1 MPHFPRRLNRAL
13 FFAQF
18 LLFASSIVNAVTVH
32 GTVTDSLG
40 APIANATV
48 ALVQNG
54 KVIVS
59 VSTHYDGTYQ
69 LSSAATGQF
78 YILAGGKSFRQL
90 TSGGFYGGELEAVEQ
105 NIVLEPEWVRQ
116 SIVVTATGVPQP
128 EAQVSASVTVI
139 NKTDFL
145 KRAIMVDP
153 LRQVAGFNVVQ
164 TGQRGGVTSV
174 FIRGGNSDANK
185 VLFDGVSIE
194 DIGGRFDLSTMSSTA
209 LSHVE
214 AYRGPNS
221 VLWGSNAAAGV
232 MGFFT
237 PRGTTPF
244 PSLLYEGDA
253 GSFGTYRNE
262 VQLGGTLRKLP
273 GLTLGGDRDAVAS

>member
-1 MPHFPRRLNRAL
+1 MPHLSRRLCRAL
-13 FFAQF
+13 FVTPF
-18 LLFASSIVNAVTVH
+18 LLVASILHAVTVH

-54 KVIVS
+54 KVVVS

-69 LSSAATGQF
+69 LSNAAAGQF
-78 YILAGGKSFRQL
+78 YILAGGKSFREL
-90 TSGGFYGGELEAVEQ
+90 TTGTFYGGELDAVEQ

-128 EAQVSASVTVI
+128 EAQVSASVSVI

-145 KRAIMVDP
+145 NRAVMVDP
-153 LRQVAGFNVVQ
+153 LRQVAGFDVVQ

-174 FIRGGNSDANK
+174 FIRGGNSDDNK
-185 VLFDGVSIE
+185 VLLDGISIE
-194 DIGGRFDLSTMSSTA
+194 DIGGRFDLSTMSSTG

-214 AYRGPNS
+214 AYR
-221 VLWGSNAAAGV
+221 
-232 MGFFT
+232 
-237 PRGTTPF
+237 
-244 PSLLYEGDA
+244 
-253 GSFGTYRNE
+253 
-262 VQLGGTLRKLP
+262 
-273 GLTLGGDRDAVAS
+273 